1 MHALADR
8 ASRGA
13 AIRSSPVPAAA
24 GLALV
29 LGVMHRV
36 VLAHGSLFLLGVFV
50 AALTERSII
59 RHLHECSHR
68 GQVMVAFRPI
78 LFLAQLPRKAR
89 GRAPI
94 FPSRPRILSQAGNPG
109 IAFTRSS
116 CRIAE
121 KADARCALWRT
132 G

>member
-1 MHALADR
+1 MRALADL

-13 AIRSSPVPAAA
+13 DCGSSPAPAAA

-29 LGVMHRV
+29 LGVMHLV
-36 VLAHGSLFLLGVFV
+36 DLAPGSLFLLGVFV
-50 AALTERSII
+50 AALAERSII
-59 RHLHECSHR
+59 RHLHERSHR

-94 FPSRPRILSQAGNPG
+94 LPSRPRILSQAGNSG

-121 KADARCALWRT
+121 KADARCAPWRT